1 MRLLNIEESNQGHG
15 RKVALM
21 CMNVNELS
29 LLQSFAS
36 ELGESLPKH
45 GPTARLRAVARQ
57 MTKEM
62 AHAVKELEES
72 GDKKSKLVFPHDDKS
87 VI

>member
-1 MRLLNIEESNQGHG
+1 MKLLNIAESNQGHG

-21 CMNVNELS
+21 CMNVNEMA

-36 ELGESLPKH
+36 ELGESLPKY

-62 AHAVKELEES
+62 THAVKALEDS
-72 GDKKSKLVFPHDDKS
+72 GDKTSKERYPFDEKA
-87 VI
+87 IM

>member
-1 MRLLNIEESNQGHG
+1 MRLLNIEDSNQGHG
-15 RKVALM
+15 RKVALV
-21 CMNVNELS
+21 CMNVNELA

-62 AHAVKELEES
+62 ASAVKQLEDS
-72 GDKKSKLVFPHDDKS
+72 GDKKSKLVFPHDDKAI
-87 VI
+87 V